1 MIVLSLF
8 GTTTGLEVQHFMPGK
23 DASPIKIDNTWVE
36 VSPNQVALRSDADCY
51 LLQRRKQDGKT
62 LTWVGLYR
70 SAREIGYDRQGGFY
84 GAGVWLIDITV
95 DARTLLE
102 VLANLANQVRDK
114 ALSGGK
120 FIKRI
125 ADIRSEI
132 SMPPQLGALASTL
145 GNLAGGGCSAA
156 GSVAFVVTSAQAPE
170 IIEWAQKS
178 RTAELFSTVFVGS
191 ADQYVANKTEFQQI
205 YKFNG
210 LQEAID
216 AAYVKRV
223 NDLSNHNQK
232 LSKECEEAKDNL
244 TQALLT
250 EKDAKA
256 SFQQIEQQLL
266 FAQRQNEELKRTQ
279 SFVQQPQLNKNA
291 IQDGRKHAVGLD
303 LSGTPGQG
311 IIPVAAQPVS
321 AGANKASGV
330 VNGVSQKNPLPPEQ
344 LRAAP
349 KSIFESIGG
358 LFIFLAGLVLGLII
372 CAVFWVVVLRDD
384 VDRKVK
390 PVNKNVSIESSAL
403 PTPSPNI
410 ESTPAS
416 KVCDSSKNTIVAT
429 VSVKDKSQSLKVI
442 PEDIIDKIKYA
453 CRIAGPECSQEISG
467 IKEKIGDKPFNSKDI
482 ELPENC
488 GTELPING
496 NGFLI
501 IKKET
506 EKESPKKSDP
516 KSKGAK

>member
-23 DASPIKIDNTWVE
+23 DAAPIKIDNTWVE
-36 VSPNQVALRSDADCY
+36 VSPNQVTLRSDADCY
-51 LLQRRKQDGKT
+51 LLQRRQQDGKT

-84 GAGVWLIDITV
+84 GAGIWLIDITV

-145 GNLAGGGCSAA
+145 GNFAGGGCSAS
-156 GSVAFVVTSAQAPE
+156 GSLAFVVASDQAPD

-223 NDLSNHNQK
+223 SDLSNHNQK
-232 LSKECEEAKDNL
+232 LSKECEQAKDNL

-256 SFQQIEQQLL
+256 SFQQIEQQLSS
-266 FAQRQNEELKRTQ
+266 AQRQIAELKSAQ
-279 SFVQQPQLNKNA
+279 SVVRQPQSNHTA
-291 IQDGRKHAVGLD
+291 IQDSRENAGGLK
-303 LSGTPGQG
+303 LSSGQG
-311 IIPVAAQPVS
+311 LV
-321 AGANKASGV
+321 
-330 VNGVSQKNPLPPEQ
+330 PPKQ
-344 LRAAP
+344 QRSTP
-349 KSIFESIGG
+349 NNIVDSIGR
-358 LFIFLAGLVLGLII
+358 LPLLILAGVVLGLIV
-372 CAVFWVVVLRDD
+372 CALVWVFFSFGDSG
-384 VDRKVK
+384 RKVK
-390 PVNKNVSIESSAL
+390 SANKNVSIEVAEPVKPL
-403 PTPSPNI
+403 IVI
-410 ESTPAS
+410 ENTSVS
-416 KVCDSSKNTIVAT
+416 VVCESFKNKIAT
-429 VSVKDKSQSLKVI
+429 TVLVKDKSQPLKVI
-442 PEDIIDKIKYA
+442 PEDVIDKIKYA
-453 CRIAGPECSQEISG
+453 CGIAGPECSQEISG

-488 GTELPING
+488 GTELPIYG
-496 NGFLI
+496 NGFSI

-516 KSKGAK
+516 KSKAAK

>member
-51 LLQRRKQDGKT
+51 LVQRRKQDGKT

-95 DARTLLE
+95 DAHTLLE
-102 VLANLANQVRDK
+102 VLVNLANQVRDK

-145 GNLAGGGCSAA
+145 GSLTGGGCSDS
-156 GSVAFVVTSAQAPE
+156 GSLAFVVGIEPASAT
-170 IIEWAQKS
+170 IDWAQKS

-191 ADQYVANKTEFQQI
+191 VDQYVSNKTEFQQI

-210 LQEAID
+210 LQDAID

-223 NDLSNHNQK
+223 NDLTNHNQK
-232 LSKECEEAKDNL
+232 LTKDFETGKDNL

-256 SFQQIEQQLL
+256 SFQQLEQQLL
-266 FAQRQNEELKRTQ
+266 LAQRQIAELKNSKVATL
-279 SFVQQPQLNKNA
+279 QPQPIGTSDQGGGA
-291 IQDGRKHAVGLD
+291 SPGGSGASDGTRKANTSLPAQTASTATTKD
-303 LSGTPGQG
+303 ILSGMAQTKS
-311 IIPVAAQPVS
+311 AQPKQPRS
-321 AGANKASGV
+321 
-330 VNGVSQKNPLPPEQ
+330 
-344 LRAAP
+344 AP
-349 KSIFESIGG
+349 KSIFDSIGK
-358 LFIFLAGLVLGLII
+358 FPFFLVGLILGMI
-372 CAVFWVVVLRDD
+372 VCAGIWKFFL
-384 VDRKVK
+384 
-390 PVNKNVSIESSAL
+390 SA
-403 PTPSPNI
+403 
-410 ESTPAS
+410 
-416 KVCDSSKNTIVAT
+416 DSVR
-429 VSVKDKSQSLKVI
+429 KDKSVSKNALTETQVPAKPIVSSENIPAPVVCEISKNRISATISIKDKSNKLT
-442 PEDIIDKIKYA
+442 PEDIVDKIKGA
-453 CRIAGPECSQEISG
+453 CPILGPECSQELFI
-467 IKEKIGDKPFNSKDI
+467 IKEKIGETPLKSKDI
-482 ELPENC
+482 DLPETC
-488 GTELPING
+488 LTDLPIEG
-496 NGFLI
+496 KGFSI
-501 IKKET
+501 VKKEV
-506 EKESPKKSDP
+506 EKDTAKKTDP
-516 KSKGAK
+516 KPKGAK